1 MVPLTIALLLLLKT
15 GLTRSHLKDLIEKSS
30 VWTKSLPGLPET
42 FSLRDPINLLMA
54 PSLPALAVNN
64 RKDPKLDAST
74 LTKVQ
79 SKSLREDRSQ
89 AMLLSA
95 RKDTL
100 RSPSLPS
107 ATSVQTPP
115 PHVSYR
121 PPPLPLTP

>member
-1 MVPLTIALLLLLKT
+1 VVPLTIALLLLKT
-15 GLTRSHLKDLIEKSS
+15 GLARNHLKDLIERSS

-42 FSLRDPINLLMA
+42 FSLKDPINLSTV
-54 PSLPALAVNN
+54 PNLPGLVVIN
-64 RKDPKLDAST
+64 RKDLKLDA
-74 LTKVQ
+74 LTQTKAQ
-79 SKSLREDRSQ
+79 SRGLREARSQ
-89 AMLLSA
+89 AILLSA

-121 PPPLPLTP
+121 LQPLPLTL